1 MLASMSI
8 LDVFMVRILVGAVM
22 VRQLVEVVFL
32 ELPAVVLPVMDS
44 VELVVSSEFTIGNY
58 LINTSK

>member
-1 MLASMSI
+1 MLATMKPKHVS
-8 LDVFMVRILVGAVM
+8 MVRISVGAFRD
-22 VRQLVEVVFL
+22 RQSVEVVLL